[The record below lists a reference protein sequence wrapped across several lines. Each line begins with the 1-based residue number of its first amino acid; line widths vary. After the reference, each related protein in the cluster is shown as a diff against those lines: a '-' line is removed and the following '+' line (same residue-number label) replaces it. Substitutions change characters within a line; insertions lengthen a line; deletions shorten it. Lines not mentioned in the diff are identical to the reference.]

1 MLLSL
6 DSGTSA
12 LEQFQE
18 DMDVIGNNIANV
30 NTIGYKASDM
40 NFADALSQ
48 TLGSNSAGVMQLG
61 SGVVTSSI
69 ATRFTQGSTSSTG
82 VASDLAISGNGF
94 FLVQDASTTPPV
106 DYVTRAGDFAVDGSG
121 YLVTSNGMRLQ
132 GYTDSGLTTQGS
144 IQIDNNPNIPSGNT
158 SGVKNYSFGSDGK
171 LTIVMGDGTTFTGGQ
186 VLLQN
191 FASPTQLM
199 NAGNNLYSN
208 LAAAGPLTTAPVA
221 PGTGGVGSIVAGS
234 LEMSNVDLASQL
246 TDLITAQRAYEAN
259 AKVIT
264 TSDQI
269 LQDVDNLGR

>member
-12 LEQFQE
+12 LEQFQQ
-18 DMDVIGNNIANV
+18 DLDVIGNNIANV
-30 NTIGYKASDM
+30 NTVGYKESDM

-69 ATRFTQGSTSSTG
+69 ATQFTQGSTSSTG

-94 FLVQDASTTPPV
+94 FVVQDPSSGE
-106 DYVTRAGDFAVDGSG
+106 DYVTRDGDFTVDSSG

-132 GYTDSGLTTQGS
+132 GYTDSALSTLGS
-144 IQIDNNPNIPSGNT
+144 IQVSNANAPGGDT
-158 SGVKNYSFGSDGK
+158 SAVQSYSFGSDGK
-171 LTIVMGDGTTFTGGQ
+171 LTITLADGTSFTGGQ

-191 FASPTQLM
+191 FTSPTQLT

-208 LAAAGPLTTAPVA
+208 LTAAGALATPVA
-221 PGTGGVGSIVAGS
+221 PSTSGVGSIAAGS
-234 LEMSNVDLASQL
+234 LEMSNVDLAGQL

-269 LQDVDNLGR
+269 LQDLDNLGR